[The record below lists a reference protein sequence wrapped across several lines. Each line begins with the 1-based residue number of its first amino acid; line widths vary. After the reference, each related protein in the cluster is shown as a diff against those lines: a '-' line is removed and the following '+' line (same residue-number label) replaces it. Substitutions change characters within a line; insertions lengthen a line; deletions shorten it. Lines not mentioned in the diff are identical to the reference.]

1 VKAYNLIPNMEFIK
15 AQSVKMSSM
24 LQDIIDTISKE
35 EGQEHATRLAVEAK
49 VKAQAVIAMMCE
61 CAEWARDNEPPHKS
75 AYWVFDNNGEPHECS
90 VEEWAKVSGGEAVEM
105 VIPLTNQE
113 GSASVSAEGA

>member
-1 VKAYNLIPNMEFIK
+1 MEFIK

-75 AYWVFDNNGEPHECS
+75 AYWVFDNNVEPHECS